1 MKAERRS
8 GALGAIVTARS
19 YVRHFAQGCALASLG
34 ALCACSGDFNPVRDA
49 AVYTGVGPERKAG
62 QDFVAQS
69 RPADL
74 DYVPVG
80 RIPPPRAMPAKPAIA
95 VKASETALDAVR
107 TGNEARGLAARE
119 AGSTP
124 PPQAPR
130 RVAP

>member
-1 MKAERRS
+1 MAAELNARRLARA
-8 GALGAIVTARS
+8 GALA
-19 YVRHFAQGCALASLG
+19 ALAGL
-34 ALCACSGDFNPVRDA
+34 AACSGDFNPVRDA

-62 QDFVAQS
+62 PDFVAQS

-80 RIPPPRAMPAKPAIA
+80 RLPPPRATLAKPAPA
-95 VKASETALDAVR
+95 VKVYETQMDAVR
-107 TGNEARGLAARE
+107 AANEARAAAARQ

-130 RVAP
+130 PVAP